1 MTVFLTVVLAFAMFL
16 QGIGFKLYAR
26 KCNVTNEA
34 LMNSFNFLLSF
45 VIVAIYLVFA
55 VETLSVSSLLYGIP
69 YGVFFV
75 AMVFFYNK
83 AMSCGKISFSNFTL
97 GMAMLIPIVVGG
109 LFLGESISPLQIG
122 GVVLFLIASYFVC
135 FGQGKDDKQMNK
147 KAVIYSVLA
156 FLSSGAM
163 AVFIKVIS
171 GIDSSVDQVQML
183 ASAMLTGFV
192 LMTVLFACQKGF
204 VKIGEYLSYR
214 WFWWALLIV
223 VISTAVGNIMYVRLV
238 VLVPGAIFFPVASGL
253 PMLLGAAVSPLFK
266 EKLSAKTIVGI
277 ILGIAAIV
285 LLNLKVN

>member
-1 MTVFLTVVLAFAMFL
+1 MTVFLTVVLAFAMFM

-26 KCNVTNEA
+26 KCDSTNEA

-45 VIVAIYLVFA
+45 VLVALYALFTAETFA
-55 VETLSVSSLLYGIP
+55 ASSLLYGIP

-83 AMSCGKISFSNFTL
+83 SMSCGKISFANFVL
-97 GMAMLIPIVVGG
+97 GMAMLIPIVAGA
-109 LFLGESISPLQIG
+109 LFLGEDISPLQIG
-122 GVVLFLIASYFVC
+122 GIVLFLIASYFVC

-147 KAVIYSVLA
+147 KAVLYGVLA
-156 FLSSGAM
+156 FLSSGGM
-163 AVFIKVIS
+163 AVYIKVVS
-171 GIDSSVDQVQML
+171 GIDSSIDQVQML

-214 WFWWALLIV
+214 WFWLSLLIV
-223 VISTAVGNIMYVRLV
+223 VICTAVGNTMYVNLV
-238 VLVPGAIFFPVASGL
+238 VLVPGAIFFPIASGL

-266 EKLSAKTIVGI
+266 EKLSAKTITGI
-277 ILGIAAIV
+277 ILGVVAIV
-285 LLNLKVN
+285 LLNLKVG